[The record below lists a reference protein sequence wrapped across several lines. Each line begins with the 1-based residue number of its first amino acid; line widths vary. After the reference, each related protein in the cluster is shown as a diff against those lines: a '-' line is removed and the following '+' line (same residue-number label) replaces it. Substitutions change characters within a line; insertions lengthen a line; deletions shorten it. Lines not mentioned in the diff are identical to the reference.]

1 MYACLLERSYRA
13 SERKTQTQVPTLSL
27 KHAKQL
33 PVTLLKISNPGPSH
47 FVSGHDVAQTGG
59 LGGGGGSRLIV
70 GNSRRSSLFTVS
82 KFFLLPSPTLGL
94 LLVNIPLRE
103 GHKRRVWARGREV
116 SGTMPQDL
124 CSV

>member
-1 MYACLLERSYRA
+1 MSPGEKLQSQ
-13 SERKTQTQVPTLSL
+13 RKENTNPSPHPIS

-47 FVSGHDVAQTGG
+47 FVSGHEVAQTGG

-70 GNSRRSSLFTVS
+70 GNSRSFFTVFTASLLTVS
-82 KFFLLPSPTLGL
+82 KFFLLPSPMLGV
-94 LLVNIPLRE
+94 LLVN
-103 GHKRRVWARGREV
+103 RVWARGREV
-116 SGTMPQDL
+116 SGTMPQGL